1 MATDE
6 ILSYRATSPLE
17 EFSLSEPNTKTF
29 SKIKEIT
36 LQTNPYFD
44 KVQDIINK
52 FGPIPSPYYTMT
64 VYLYVKIQ
72 GKIGSEFTQFAV
84 NCKVG
89 FKDMLNCCVPFYLN
103 NQLVNKDLFYGFI
116 DGNPTQSMEG
126 KFPVSNALQLNS
138 ITLKLYV
145 LNQEFN
151 TCKWS
156 GPFTINAQVV
166 VEGQIYMKKYC
177 DQNYIDNICTIFCS
191 DDRNL
196 NLCKDSNISY
206 CFNNLSEP
214 QFSRFFQSDK
224 CKIFVKQYFAKNT
237 SHPEYDK
244 IFKQICK
251 NLEVDASN
259 YKNYTNGNDPQ
270 LDLDIKNICA
280 CNLDDSIYNNFYESF
295 ATEIP
300 TIRAT
305 NFGSKKCIFPECN
318 TSEYKPTEIMGYN
331 VCPRIDCINVSQID
345 NDGRIIGGLT
355 INQSNNCPNIQ
366 DSRRP
371 CNQDGD
377 CGIGKKCLQGVC
389 VEENVCRVNTNCN
402 PDTKC
407 YNNICVRDDYC
418 GKDSDCGEG
427 LKCSKNVC
435 VKNIVAT
442 NNITLIIFISV
453 IVLLLVLFGIIILI
467 YFIKKSKRN
476 K

>member
-6 ILSYRATSPLE
+6 ILEYRATSPLTE
-17 EFSLSEPNTKTF
+17 YIFRSTGDQ
-29 SKIKEIT
+29 SKISLDPE
-36 LQTNPYFD
+36 LYVLESNPYFD
-44 KVQDIINK
+44 TVQDIFDK
-52 FGPIPSPYYTMT
+52 FGKTTTSQFYTIEYNLKYNGDFIKT
-64 VYLYVKIQ
+64 TGNNRCSHYLYVSPDNYRLIEINSESNKNFSDSRYNFDANWAFKNPDFLLSYIELGVTANASFVDYCLNSDQ
-72 GKIGSEFTQFAV
+72 LKLDAQIEIRGKIF
-84 NCKVG
+84 
-89 FKDMLNCCVPFYLN
+89 
-103 NQLVNKDLFYGFI
+103 
-116 DGNPTQSMEG
+116 
-126 KFPVSNALQLNS
+126 
-138 ITLKLYV
+138 
-145 LNQEFN
+145 
-151 TCKWS
+151 
-156 GPFTINAQVV
+156 
-166 VEGQIYMKKYC
+166 MKKYC
-177 DQNYIDNICTIFCS
+177 EQNYIDNICTIFCS

-196 NLCKDSNISY
+196 NSCKDSNITY
-206 CFNNLSEP
+206 CFNNSSQP
-214 QFSRFFQSDK
+214 QFSRFFQTDK

-251 NLEVDASN
+251 ILEVDASN
-259 YKNYTNGNDPQ
+259 YKNYTNGTDPQ

-280 CNLDDSIYNNFYESF
+280 CNLDDSIYNNFYNTF
-295 ATEIP
+295 ANEIP
-300 TIRAT
+300 TIRAA

-318 TSEYKPTEIMGYN
+318 TSEYKPTEIIGYN

-366 DSRRP
+366 DPRRP

-418 GKDSDCGEG
+418 SKDSDCGEG

-442 NNITLIIFISV
+442 NNITLIIFISL
-453 IVLLLVLFGIIILI
+453 IALLLILFGIIIII
-467 YFIKKSKRN
+467 YLVKKSKRN